1 MYNFIQKAVQA
12 ALCQSQTD
20 RLLAAYFILSMR
32 LILPIKAIRLSSL
45 SRKKVLPTASRDR
58 EFLKDANTRMLHA
71 NSWIG
76 RQQKNSATL

>member
-12 ALCQSQTD
+12 VLCRLQTV
-20 RLLAAYFILSMR
+20 RLQAAYSILSMR

-45 SRKKVLPTASRDR
+45 SRKKVLPTASKGRV
-58 EFLKDANTRMLHA
+58 FLKDANTRMLHA